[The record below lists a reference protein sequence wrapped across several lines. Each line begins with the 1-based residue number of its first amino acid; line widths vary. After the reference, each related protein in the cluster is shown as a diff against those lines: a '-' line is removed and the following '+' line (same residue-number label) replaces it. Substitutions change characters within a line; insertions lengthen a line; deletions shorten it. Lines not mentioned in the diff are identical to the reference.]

1 MSLIFFLNYFK
12 HTPLTRKDATKETTI
27 LKPTEHQSAWQLVNI
42 YLYIT
47 NKDGGNKQKGNKW
60 MRLRLK

>member
-12 HTPLTRKDATKETTI
+12 HTPLTRKGATKETTI

-47 NKDGGNKQKGNKW
+47 NKDGKK
-60 MRLRLK
+60 